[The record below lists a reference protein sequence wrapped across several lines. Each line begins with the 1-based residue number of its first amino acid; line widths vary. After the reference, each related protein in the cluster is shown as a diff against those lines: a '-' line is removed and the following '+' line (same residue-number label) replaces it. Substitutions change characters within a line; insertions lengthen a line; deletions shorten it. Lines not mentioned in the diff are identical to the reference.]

1 MNKRVMRKELIRLT
15 WPLFIELSL
24 FMLLGT
30 VDTIMLSRYSDKAVA
45 AVSVSN
51 QIAGFIN
58 LLFAVVTTG
67 TAILC
72 AQYKGAQDEKNLGI
86 VATISLLFNATLGI
100 VLSLVLILFA
110 KNLLSLLNV
119 PQEVMPYGVDY
130 LTIVGGAA
138 FVQALLSTI
147 SAIVRSHGFTKIT
160 MYSAI
165 GMNILNIIGN
175 YLLIFGKF
183 GLPALGVRGSAL
195 STSVSRSL
203 ALIVMFIILVKKVDK
218 NISFKLLR
226 PFPFDMLKRI
236 LKIGIPSAGEQISY
250 NTSQMVITSFITQM
264 GTNTLAA
271 KAYINNI
278 TMFTIVFTAAI
289 GQGTSILVGNK
300 IGAKKQEEA
309 YHICLDSVKVGI
321 GISVSVALMSAVF
334 SRTLT
339 SIFTSNEEII
349 KIASLVLIIDVL
361 VEVGKVFNVV
371 IISSLRAA
379 GDVKFPVY
387 CGILSMWG
395 VSVLFSFIFGVKFG
409 FALAGIWIACGMDEW
424 LRGIIMLF
432 RWKSSKWRKM
442 GLI

>member
-1 MNKRVMRKELIRLT
+1 MDKKIIRKELLKLT
-15 WPLFIELSL
+15 WPLFIELLL

-30 VDTIMLSRYSDKAVA
+30 VDTIMLSKYSDKAVA

-67 TAILC
+67 TAVLC
-72 AQYKGAQDEKNLGI
+72 AQYKGAKDQKNLSL
-86 VATISLLFNATLGI
+86 VATVSLLFNATLGI
-100 VLSLVLILFA
+100 ILSVVLVVFG
-110 KNLLSLLNV
+110 KDLLSLLNV
-119 PQEVMPYGVDY
+119 PTEVMSYGVDY

-160 MYSAI
+160 MYLAI

-203 ALIVMFIILVKKVDK
+203 ALVILFIILIKKVDR

-226 PFPFDMLKRI
+226 PFPVEMLKRI
-236 LKIGIPSAGEQISY
+236 LKIGVPSAGEQISY

-271 KAYINNI
+271 KAYIGNI
-278 TMFTIVFTAAI
+278 TMFAIVFTAAI

-300 IGAKKQEEA
+300 VGAKKKDEA
-309 YHICLDSVKVGI
+309 YHICLYSLKAGI
-321 GISVSVALMSAVF
+321 VIAVSVSVLSAIF
-334 SRTLT
+334 SRTLI
-339 SIFTSNEEII
+339 SMFTSNPQII
-349 KIASLVLIIDVL
+349 KIAAIVLIIDIF

-371 IISSLRAA
+371 VISSLKAA
-379 GDVKFPVY
+379 GDVRFPVY

-395 VSVLFSFIFGVKFG
+395 VSVVFAYIFGVKLE
-409 FALAGIWIACGMDEW
+409 FALAGTWLACGMDEW
-424 LRGIIMLF
+424 ARGLIMIR
-432 RWKSSKWRKM
+432 RWKSNKWRKK